1 MKRLIV
7 LVLLSLFLFGCGAAG
22 RESEFWKHS
31 SMYQSWD
38 HMGFSMSGYKSPT
51 AETGKKSVDEGWW
64 GIPVPYIPA
73 K

>member
-1 MKRLIV
+1 
-7 LVLLSLFLFGCGAAG
+7 
-22 RESEFWKHS
+22 
-31 SMYQSWD
+31 MYQSWD

-64 GIPVPYIPA
+64 GIPIPYIPA